1 MNLKQIK
8 IVDRMDHTLKSP
20 TESDFE
26 ALLSGLGAELL
37 AEPTTLA
44 DIDETLNGHALVTD
58 SMLLSAI
65 TTRRMRLANTM
76 KALVKTLNQNT
87 DPAKG
92 LIAGVTEGMEVDSQF
107 AVLGG
112 AILSKPRKSGL
123 IATMTAEIPFSDGQS
138 VFIIFH
144 APDDD
149 PAVIGPDDTLIAFR
163 FLLNKRDITDIV
175 APHNGR
181 DISLKQTALAITR
194 IVERNSNRFR
204 ASLRVKAD
212 QQKDIETLQ
221 SQLDATIAAT
231 GDISSQADA
240 KQAEID
246 AMQSS
251 LDALRARIASQNAV
265 NADLEKAL
273 PAAPAVP
280 QPAVAANDDAPAE
293 RLEPKYA
300 GNFTGEKH
308 QSTRDLK
315 LSEIN
320 KLIRVAI
327 TEGRKAGKY
336 PAELRVAVTSASRN
350 EVSLEIVRLP
360 ADYKVFSQE
369 QIEEF
374 VGGQTQYL
382 PDSYSTQMRNLMT
395 QLKDE
400 ANEFNR
406 DRSDSMV
413 DYFERRFYETVSI
426 DYDLAE
432 EFKAREVAAYRAA
445 QSANSGLPQPSAYR
459 DGSETMPIEIEA
471 TEKDLAALGTAEI
484 VSIGDENIYMKK
496 DGLTYYSKVQSTD
509 HYTVG
514 LWDFAENPMG
524 VAPVAPAVETKPAYE
539 MTRDAWIR
547 QQIETSQYA
556 AEYLAD
562 EALYNGKAQMLESD
576 WVDFLKDRAKVGRI
590 SDEALND
597 YVRIYGT
604 SALVSVFRGEYAPG
618 IEGFIPAQPG
628 SEPEDPRQTFSEF
641 LDTLTLEQAK
651 AWDAQDEKFSYIVD
665 TYDKA
670 TNPDGTSNI
679 PRVEAIEDRFTQ
691 LLNAEAQNP
700 ATPEPAAADPT
711 AGISPELLE
720 VQRDID
726 AMEKQQERMKQAN
739 AIFRKYQKAKEKDP
753 VTAKEKATAELVA
766 IGYPSTFIDTLR
778 PNFLGNLIPH
788 EGFELTN
795 LNARL
800 KSRRARLE
808 ELQQREEA
816 AAEGDLDLDLTFN
829 GAPVNVEVDYGDDR
843 IRVYFP
849 NLKRRATADDP
860 EYAAVQRISSGA
872 NWSPTNRAWQRKIT
886 RNAKADI
893 AYSLGFKS
901 WDEMVKAGKSAGQDA
916 APTADQSVDYGTPIA
931 DLKAAS
937 TDELKARQ
945 TELIKLFNE
954 INKRGL
960 YTSAT
965 ALAEEDAI
973 SDELEIR
980 LKQER
985 NKDQAAIEEFFG
997 EGYNPHRRLE
1007 EYGYKAVGDEFV
1019 KPGFPNARI
1028 EPGKKRHSFG
1038 GGEEMNGFW
1047 IRVDEFE
1054 PEVEAL
1060 LKQAA
1065 AVSGNTIENTKDKYR
1080 ESVQTFGKKEA
1091 FKLLNTTIEKYS
1103 AAPAVEQSS
1112 APEVQSEI
1120 TALQS
1125 VLTNTQSAD
1134 ELIDA
1139 LDQALAVLDS
1149 AGEEQY
1155 AELIEQA
1162 SNRITEL
1169 LEAQ

>member
-8 IVDRMDHTLKSP
+8 IVNRMDHTLKSP
-20 TESDFE
+20 TDGDFD
-26 ALLSGLGAELL
+26 ALLSGLGADLL

-44 DIDETLNGHALVTD
+44 DIDETLNGHALITD

-92 LIAGVTEGMEVDSQF
+92 LTAGVIEGMEVDSQF

-149 PAVIGPDDTLIAFR
+149 PAIIGPDDTLIAFR
-163 FLLNKRDITDIV
+163 FLLNKRDITDVV

-212 QQKDIETLQ
+212 QAKDIETLQ

-231 GDISSQADA
+231 GDISNQADT

-246 AMQSS
+246 ALRSS
-251 LDALRARIASQNAV
+251 LEALRARIASQNAV

-273 PAAPAVP
+273 PAAPVVQ
-280 QPAVAANDDAPAE
+280 QPAVAANDAAPVE
-293 RLEPKYA
+293 RLDPKYA

-315 LSEIN
+315 LAEIN

-336 PAELRVAVTSASRN
+336 PAELRVAVTTASRN

-360 ADYKVFSQE
+360 ADFKVFSQA

-374 VGGQTQYL
+374 VSGETQYL
-382 PDSYSTQMRNLMT
+382 PDSYSVQMRNLMT

-413 DYFERRFYETVSI
+413 DYFERRFYETVSV

-432 EFKAREVAAYRAA
+432 EFKTREVAAYRAA
-445 QSANSGLPQPSAYR
+445 QAANSGLPQPSAYR
-459 DGSETMPIEIEA
+459 DGSETKPIEIEA

-496 DGLTYYSKVQSTD
+496 DGLNYYSKVQSTER
-509 HYTVG
+509 YQVG
-514 LWDFAENPMG
+514 VWDFAANPTG
-524 VAPVAPAVETKPAYE
+524 IAPVAPAVETKPAYE

-547 QQIETSQYA
+547 QQIENDQYA

-562 EALYNGKAQMLESD
+562 AALYNDKAQMLESD
-576 WVDFLKDRAKVGRI
+576 WPEELKERAKVGRI
-590 SDEALND
+590 SDEALYD
-597 YVRIYGT
+597 YLRIYGA

-618 IEGFIPAQPG
+618 IEGFIPEQPA
-628 SEPEDPRQTFSEF
+628 SEPETPPTDIQEVF
-641 LDTLTLEQAK
+641 EQQ
-651 AWDAQDEKFSYIVD
+651 DA
-665 TYDKA
+665 A
-670 TNPDGTSNI
+670 L
-679 PRVEAIEDRFTQ
+679 A
-691 LLNAEAQNP
+691 
-700 ATPEPAAADPT
+700 PAAEEPPAVDPT

-739 AIFRKYQKAKEKDP
+739 AIVRKFVKDSEKDP
-753 VTAKEKATAELVA
+753 TKARDKATADLIS
-766 IGYPSTFIDTLR
+766 IGYPGNFIDVLR
-778 PNFLGNLIPH
+778 PNYMGQFVAH
-788 EGFELTN
+788 ESFELTN

-849 NLKRRATADDP
+849 NLKRRATEDDP

-886 RNAKADI
+886 RNAKSDI

-901 WDEMVKAGKSAGQDA
+901 WDEMVKAGKSAAQTESEPEQSPVNLPKGTVAGGEPEIRELVEFAKTGPANEKRAVTFASVSPDEAEKIKAATGLEVEGFRHVVDSFGIRHALKKHGNSASEESRGQIAIDESDIAKIPEIIA
-916 APTADQSVDYGTPIA
+916 APDSIEGGGKDSAGRDVIVYRKTFEDTIIYVEEVREGRWELVSKTLWKTRTAPGATSEDGGPQTPET
-931 DLKAAS
+931 LS
-937 TDELKARQ
+937 RHSPQTDESIANAAEVDN
-945 TELIKLFNE
+945 TMDSE
-954 INKRGL
+954 NK
-960 YTSAT
+960 
-965 ALAEEDAI
+965 
-973 SDELEIR
+973 
-980 LKQER
+980 
-985 NKDQAAIEEFFG
+985 
-997 EGYNPHRRLE
+997 P
-1007 EYGYKAVGDEFV
+1007 
-1019 KPGFPNARI
+1019 
-1028 EPGKKRHSFG
+1028 
-1038 GGEEMNGFW
+1038 
-1047 IRVDEFE
+1047 
-1054 PEVEAL
+1054 
-1060 LKQAA
+1060 
-1065 AVSGNTIENTKDKYR
+1065 
-1080 ESVQTFGKKEA
+1080 
-1091 FKLLNTTIEKYS
+1091 
-1103 AAPAVEQSS
+1103 
-1112 APEVQSEI
+1112 PEVQSEI

-1125 VLTNTQSAD
+1125 VLTNAQSPD